1 MDTKMSLY
9 SLSLRRT
16 AILAATISLFSITVP
31 AHAFADDDARR
42 AILELRTQIK
52 QITDQNQQA
61 RLQLADQLETMQ
73 SELTSMRGE
82 LEKLRWQQDMDKR
95 STQDQSGGSHPKVDN
110 PQEQAAFDQPM
121 GLFRSGKYKEA
132 AAAFGGFLKNYPN
145 SQLAAEAQFY
155 QGSSFYASKNFKG
168 AIQELQNLVQANPKD
183 PRAADALLVVAA
195 SQIEL
200 NNMTG
205 AKSSLQK
212 IVKSYP
218 QTSAAETAKSRLKL
232 LQ

>member
-16 AILAATISLFSITVP
+16 AILAATISLLSVTIP

-82 LEKLRWQQDMDKR
+82 R

-110 PQEQAAFDQPM
+110 PQEQTAFDQPM
-121 GLFRSGKYKEA
+121 GLFHSGKYKEA

-168 AIQELQNLVQANPKD
+168 AIQELQSLVQASPKD

-200 NNMTG
+200 NNMAG

>member
-1 MDTKMSLY
+1 MSFY

-16 AILAATISLFSITVP
+16 VILAATVSLLSVATS
-31 AHAFADDDARR
+31 ANAFADDDARR
-42 AILELRTQIK
+42 AILDLRAQIK
-52 QITDQNQQA
+52 QITEQSQQA
-61 RLQLADQLETMQ
+61 RLQLADQMEAMQ
-73 SELTSMRGE
+73 HEVTTIRGE
-82 LEKLRWQQDMDKR
+82 VEKLRWQQDMDKR
-95 STQDQSGGSHPKVDN
+95 ATQDQSGANRPKVDN
-110 PQEQAAFDQPM
+110 PQEQSAFDQPM
-121 GLFRSGKYKEA
+121 GLFHSGKYKEA
-132 AAAFGGFLKNYPN
+132 AAGFGVFLKNYPN

-168 AIQELQNLVQANPKD
+168 AIQELQGLVHANPQD

-200 NNMTG
+200 NNMAAG
-205 AKSSLQK
+205 KSSLQK

-218 QTSAAETAKSRLKL
+218 QTPAAETAKSRLKL